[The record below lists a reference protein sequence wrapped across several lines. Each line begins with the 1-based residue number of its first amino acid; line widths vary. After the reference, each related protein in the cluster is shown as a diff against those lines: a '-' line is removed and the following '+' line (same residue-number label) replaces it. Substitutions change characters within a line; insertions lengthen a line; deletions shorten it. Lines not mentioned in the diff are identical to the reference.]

1 MNPAT
6 DKAEVFLYTLSPAT
20 NQLIRIY
27 GVPDTTATSSTVG
40 FSTKEKAPVERSG
53 GKKKLER

>member
-1 MNPAT
+1 VCT
-6 DKAEVFLYTLSPAT
+6 ISPAT

-27 GVPDTTATSSTVG
+27 RVPDTTATSSTIG
-40 FSTKEKAPVERSG
+40 FSTKEKTPVERSG

>member
-1 MNPAT
+1 VCT
-6 DKAEVFLYTLSPAT
+6 ISPAT

-27 GVPDTTATSSTVG
+27 RVPDTTATSSTIG

>member
-1 MNPAT
+1 VCT
-6 DKAEVFLYTLSPAT
+6 ISPAT

-27 GVPDTTATSSTVG
+27 GEPDTTATSSTVG
-40 FSTKEKAPVERSG
+40 LSTKEKAPVERSG